1 MDDLQ
6 TTQVQV
12 PEGVIDFGVGQPDIS
27 LLPLKSLRAA
37 SEHWFSQHQSELL
50 QYGASLGDGKFR
62 HTLSQFLSTRYGTP
76 VPANQLMVTTGASQA
91 LDLVCTRFTKPGDTV
106 FVEAPTYFLALLT
119 FRDHGLNVV
128 GIPVDEHGLRID
140 ALKAALAVHRPTLLY
155 TVPTF
160 QNPSGFTLS
169 SARRQELLALAESHN
184 FLVVADEV
192 YHLLDFGTKPPAP
205 LAISADSERV
215 ISFGS
220 FSKICAPGL
229 RLGWVQTSAT
239 HLNTLAD
246 AGLVESGGGLNPFT
260 SGVMRSMITL
270 GLLDSCLDHLRDV
283 YARRSRVLC
292 SALREHAPQL
302 IFADPVGGF
311 FVWAQLPDGR
321 RVADVMSNAAR
332 QKVGFQQGTRFSRDD
347 AFASHLRLCFAHY
360 DDADLVDGA
369 KRIARALVP

>member
-1 MDDLQ
+1 MIDLQ
-6 TTQVQV
+6 TTQMQV
-12 PEGVIDFGVGQPDIS
+12 PEGVIDFGVGQPDLS
-27 LLPLKSLRAA
+27 LLPLQSLRAA
-37 SEHWFSQHQSELL
+37 SEHWFGRNQTELL
-50 QYGASLGDGKFR
+50 QYGAGLGDGKFR
-62 HTLSQFLSTRYGTP
+62 HTLSQFLSSRYGTP
-76 VPANQLMVTTGASQA
+76 VPADQLMVTTGASQA

-128 GIPVDEHGLRID
+128 GIPVDEHGLRMD
-140 ALKAALAVHRPTLLY
+140 ALAAALTKHQPTLLY

-160 QNPSGFTLS
+160 QNPSGITLS
-169 SARRQELLALAESHN
+169 SDRRQQLLALAQSNN

-192 YHLLDFGTKPPAP
+192 YHLLDFGNKPPAP

-229 RLGWVQTSAT
+229 RLGWVQTSAA
-239 HLNTLAD
+239 HLNTLAH

-260 SGVMRSMITL
+260 SGVMRSMIEL
-270 GLLDSCLDHLRDV
+270 GLLDSCLDHLREV

-292 SALREHAPQL
+292 SVLREHAPQL
-302 IFADPVGGF
+302 TFSEPLGGF
-311 FVWAQLPDGR
+311 FVWVQLPDGR
-321 RVADVMSNAAR
+321 RVADVMASAER
-332 QKVGFQQGTRFSRDD
+332 HKVDFQQGTRFSRDD

-369 KRIARALVP
+369 KRIALAIVP